1 MSDQI
6 ETEGGIVFLS
16 DGEGKCYSQMG
27 RKNTKALEFYDANDK
42 LLGTLDWESNI
53 SNTWQFISG
62 MLY

>member
-16 DGEGKCYSQMG
+16 DGKGACYSQMG
-27 RKNTKALEFYDANDK
+27 RKNTKALEFRDANDK
-42 LLGTLDWESNI
+42 FLGTLDWEANI